1 MGRRAKNKQGDPT
14 PIVDRS
20 KPRSAKRKAP
30 DAVDAPAR
38 PAKKAKEA
46 AGGVLKK
53 GGKEKASKPKA
64 GGRAKAVSFGDDA
77 EGSEG
82 WEDVDDGELAAE
94 SKYVVLSA
102 YFECEMGQALMLDQ
116 TVI

>member
-53 GGKEKASKPKA
+53 SGKESKPKA

-102 YFECEMGQALMLDQ
+102 FLEREMGQALMLNQ
-116 TVI
+116 TAV